1 MSKNWLRNATNVRS
15 TEKWKSMSSELHSIS
30 IKTDVMQQIG
40 IDIYGLPEVDGF
52 KDLIVC
58 IEYYSK

>member
-1 MSKNWLRNATNVRS
+1 
-15 TEKWKSMSSELHSIS
+15 MSSELHSIP
-30 IKTDVMQQIG
+30 IKTDVMQQID
-40 IDIYGLPEVDGF
+40 IDTYSLPEVDGF